1 MYTHFIRFLL
11 ALFGLIACGVAQA
24 SIAAF
29 EDYAAAS
36 DGELDSMRG
45 GFEVNFN
52 GMQLLLAFSL
62 EQLTYINGELVS
74 SMKLNPIA
82 LISNPATGAAA
93 VVAAAPSA
101 GSSTANAGAQGAAPA
116 AVASSPGGQAAAVS
130 TQVINNQG
138 VLTLVQNGAGNAI
151 ALPEALNSLTTVI
164 QNSVNDQVIR
174 NITVMN
180 ATLAIQM
187 DAAMARL
194 NEAISQA
201 TAASVR

>member
-1 MYTHFIRFLL
+1 MYTHFIRFLP
-11 ALFGLIACGVAQA
+11 ALFGLLACGVAQA
-24 SIAAF
+24 GIAAF
-29 EDYAAAS
+29 EDHPAAS

-82 LISNPATGAAA
+82 LMSNAAA
-93 VVAAAPSA
+93 
-101 GSSTANAGAQGAAPA
+101 GSNTGNAGAQGAAPA
-116 AVASSPGGQAAAVS
+116 PVAASPGGQVSAVS
-130 TQVINNQG
+130 TQVINDQAI
-138 VLTLVQNGAGNAI
+138 LTLVQNGAGNAI
-151 ALPEALNSLTTVI
+151 ALPESLNSLSSVI

-180 ATLAIQM
+180 ATLSIQLN
-187 DAAMARL
+187 AAMARL
-194 NEAISQA
+194 NEAISEA

>member
-1 MYTHFIRFLL
+1 MYTHFIRFLA
-11 ALFGLIACGVAQA
+11 ALFGLLACGVAQA

-29 EDYAAAS
+29 EDYPAAS

-45 GFEVNFN
+45 GFEVNIN

-82 LISNPATGAAA
+82 FISNAAAGAAA
-93 VVAAAPSA
+93 VAAPAPPA
-101 GSSTANAGAQGAAPA
+101 GNSTGNAGAQGAA
-116 AVASSPGGQAAAVS
+116 AVASSQGGQASAVS
-130 TQVINNQG
+130 TQLINNQA
-138 VLTLVQNGAGNAI
+138 VITLVQNGAGNAI
-151 ALPEALNSLTTVI
+151 ALPESLNSLTSVI

-180 ATLAIQM
+180 ATLSIQLN
-187 DAAMARL
+187 AAMARL

-201 TAASVR
+201 TAAAVR